1 MLLDILNHKR
11 FMLYFALYAF
21 IVLVFRMVNFA
32 SSDLTHEF
40 IDFLVLGLPFVL
52 LALLTYKVFHDV
64 TTKYQN
70 FTNYKF
76 FIEYLF
82 IFLLLT
88 IFGFNLEHIIDN
100 NLYLSIIIPV
110 FLVLLIL
117 ILSYP
122 GTVYYSGLSK
132 DDLNAIISC
141 LLILIIGAFSF
152 ISYFLL
158 PMFSVTQTV
167 GKLNLSML
175 ELIFSDSYTLTFYIP
190 VIIGFIQLLMS
201 IFAYFT
207 LYYPKLNSKSMM
219 LGIIHLVIA
228 LLYFISLP
236 LIALEN
242 VRPGIIEFELG
253 YGAILSGSM
262 MILIGFSLIIR
273 SPHVW
278 NKKVRGEFHQEVSKS
293 IALMRL

>member
-1 MLLDILNHKR
+1 
-11 FMLYFALYAF
+11 
-21 IVLVFRMVNFA
+21 
-32 SSDLTHEF
+32 
-40 IDFLVLGLPFVL
+40 
-52 LALLTYKVFHDV
+52 
-64 TTKYQN
+64 
-70 FTNYKF
+70 
-76 FIEYLF
+76 
-82 IFLLLT
+82 
-88 IFGFNLEHIIDN
+88 
-100 NLYLSIIIPV
+100 IIIPV

-293 IALMRL
+293 IALMRLEKLYELKLKGVITDSEFERKKKQELEGE